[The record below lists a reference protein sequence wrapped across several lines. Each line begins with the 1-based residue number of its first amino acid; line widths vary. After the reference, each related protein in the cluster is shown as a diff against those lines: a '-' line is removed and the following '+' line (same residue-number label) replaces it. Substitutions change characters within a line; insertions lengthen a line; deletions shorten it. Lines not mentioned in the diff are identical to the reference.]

1 MPRPGGARRGTK
13 VVGAPSRTA
22 RAAGGI
28 TLGVEEEF
36 VLLDPSTGAVV
47 LAAPDLVRLLDG
59 EPGVQEELMRFQVEI
74 ATGVCTGLDGVGR
87 ELVRLRRLVADA
99 AAHLGCRL
107 VASGTAPYRT
117 PGLAAVTDQ
126 PRYRELARRY
136 GRLVADAG
144 TCGCH
149 VHVGVPSRDLGVQ
162 VLARLRPWLASLLA
176 ITVNS
181 PIAGGHDTAWAS
193 WRYPL
198 WSRWPTATAPAVWP
212 DAAAYDGAVR
222 RLIGQG
228 AALDERSVYVFARLS
243 PRYPT
248 VEIRVAD
255 VCLDVDTAVLLAGLT
270 RALVATALAEA
281 RRGTPV
287 AAAPAR
293 WVAAAL
299 AAAARQGL
307 AGAGVDPFT
316 GRTVDARS
324 LRSRLLNHVGAALSD
339 RGDAD
344 AITGLLRLLDDRGT
358 GADRQRALFTA
369 ADSAPGFVEAL
380 ASATLPGDEP
390 ARGQPNAGSER
401 PPGAWT
407 PGPARALPLA
417 RAP

>member
-1 MPRPGGARRGTK
+1 MPGSGGAGRGAK
-13 VVGAPSRTA
+13 VLGDPSGAA
-22 RAAGGI
+22 RAAGGV

-36 VLLDPSTGAVV
+36 VLLDPCTGAAV
-47 LAAPDLVRLLDG
+47 LAGPDLVRMLDG

-74 ATGVCTGLDGVGR
+74 ATRVCTGLDGVGR

-99 AAHLGCRL
+99 AARLGCRL

-126 PRYRELARRY
+126 PRYRELARWY

-149 VHVGVPSRDLGVQ
+149 VHVGVPSRDLGAQ

-212 DAAAYDGAVR
+212 DAAAYDATVR
-222 RLIGQG
+222 GLIRQG
-228 AALDERSVYVFARLS
+228 AALDERGVYGLARLS

-248 VEIRVAD
+248 VEVRVAD

-281 RRGTPV
+281 RRGEPV

-293 WVAAAL
+293 WVDAAL
-299 AAAARQGL
+299 MAAARQGL

-316 GRTVDARS
+316 GQMADAHS
-324 LRSRLLNHVGAALSD
+324 LRSRLLDHAGAALSD
-339 RGDAD
+339 RGDAA
-344 AITGLLRLLDDRGT
+344 AITGLLHRLDDRGT
-358 GADRQRALFTA
+358 GAGRQRALFA
-369 ADSAPGFVEAL
+369 GAMSAPGFVEAL
-380 ASATLPGDEP
+380 ARATLSDDEP
-390 ARGQPNAGSER
+390 ACGQPKAGR
-401 PPGAWT
+401 PPGALN
-407 PGPARALPLA
+407 PAHRG
-417 RAP
+417 